1 MYWQCRD
8 RRLDLVKPVVMGVL
22 NVTPDSFSDG
32 GSYASIDQALARAAA
47 MLREGAGIIDVGG
60 ESTRPG
66 AAPVDVQV
74 EIERVLPVIAGI
86 ARELDVA
93 ISIDTTKPQVMRAAF
108 AAGAHIA
115 NDVLALG
122 APGARECVAEYGAG
136 ACLMHMQGV
145 PGNMQQSPD
154 YSDVVATVA
163 AFLRAQRQHCIV
175 AGIGADRLVLDP
187 GFGFGKN
194 FQHNLAL
201 LKDLQLLA
209 ALGSPLLV
217 GLSRKSMIGQILGTP
232 VGERLYGGLG
242 LAAYAVMRGARII
255 RTHDVGPTVQA
266 LHCLNAA
273 ARGSDSD
280 T

>member
-8 RRLDLVKPVVMGVL
+8 RRLDLTRPVVMGVL

-32 GSYASIDQALARAAA
+32 GRYASIDQALARAAA
-47 MLREGAGIIDVGG
+47 MLQEGAAIIDVGG

-66 AAPVDVQV
+66 AVPVEAEV
-74 EIERVLPVIAGI
+74 ELDRVLPTIAAI

-93 ISIDTTKPQVMRAAF
+93 ISVDTSKPQVMRAAF

-115 NDVLALG
+115 NDVLALR
-122 APGARECVAEYGAG
+122 AAGARECVAENGAG
-136 ACLMHMQGV
+136 ACLMHMQGT
-145 PGNMQQSPD
+145 PSSMHQNPA
-154 YSDVVATVA
+154 YTDVVATVA
-163 AFLRAQRQHCIV
+163 AFLSTERQHCLA
-175 AGIGADRLVLDP
+175 AGISADRLVLDP

-194 FQHNLAL
+194 NRHNLAL
-201 LKDLQLLA
+201 LKDLPVLA

-217 GLSRKSMIGQILGTP
+217 GLSRKSLIGHILNRP
-232 VGERLYGGLG
+232 VADRVYGGLG
-242 LAAYAVMRGARII
+242 LAAYAVMCGARII
-255 RTHDVGPTVQA
+255 RTHDVGPTVEA
-266 LHCLNAA
+266 LLCLGAA

>member
-1 MYWQCRD
+1 M
-8 RRLDLVKPVVMGVL
+8 VMGVL

-32 GSYASIDQALARAAA
+32 GSFASVDQALARAAD

-66 AAPVDVQV
+66 AVPVAAAA
-74 EIERVLPVIAGI
+74 EIERVLPVIVAI

-93 ISIDTTKPQVMRAAF
+93 ISIDTNKPQVMRAAF

-122 APGARECVAEYGAG
+122 TPGACECVAEYGAG

-145 PGNMQQSPD
+145 PGTMQQNPT
-154 YSDVVATVA
+154 YSDVVAEVA
-163 AFLRAQRQHCIV
+163 AFLRARRQRCID

-194 FQHNLAL
+194 IQHNLAL

-217 GLSRKSMIGQILGTP
+217 GLSRKSMIGQILGRP
-232 VGERLYGGLG
+232 HGERLYGGLG
-242 LAAYAVMRGARII
+242 LAAYAVMRGASII
-255 RTHDVGPTVQA
+255 RTHDVGPTVEA
-266 LHCLNAA
+266 LQVLGAA
-273 ARGSDSD
+273 VRGSDSD